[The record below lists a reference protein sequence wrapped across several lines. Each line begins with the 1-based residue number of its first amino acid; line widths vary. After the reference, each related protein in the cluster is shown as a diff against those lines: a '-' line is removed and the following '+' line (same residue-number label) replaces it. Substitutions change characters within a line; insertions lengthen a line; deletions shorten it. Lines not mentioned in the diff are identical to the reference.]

1 MATATT
7 DNNAAN
13 EQKDVNASAPEKAA
27 DKPAGN
33 AAEKGAEQTK
43 PTRNPRKR
51 RLLLLGLLLIVVLG
65 VIGVWAWYEMY
76 GRWSESTD
84 DAYVNG
90 NVVEITPQVT
100 GTVVSI
106 GADDGDLVREGQVLV
121 QFDPNDAEVALQSAE
136 ANLAKVVR
144 QVRGLYSN
152 VDGMKAQ
159 LAAQRAEVQRAQDNY
174 NRRRSLAAGGAIS
187 QEELSHAKDD
197 LTTAQNALT
206 NIQQQLATSSALVD
220 DTQVSSHP
228 DVKSAAAQLRQAY
241 LSNARSTLI
250 APVTGYVAKRTVQ
263 LGQRVQPGTALMA
276 VIPLDQLWIDANFKE
291 TQLGQMRIGQPV
303 DIEADLYG
311 GDVKYNGTVDS
322 VGAGTGSAF
331 ALLPAQNATGNWIKI
346 VQRVPVRIH
355 INADELAKHP
365 LRIGLSTTVDV
376 NLHDQSGPVLAQQP
390 PKQPLFTT
398 NVYAKQLADADTMI
412 ARVIHENSASTSGK
426 TAQR

>member
-1 MATATT
+1 MATAETT
-7 DNNAAN
+7 QETQQD
-13 EQKDVNASAPEKAA
+13 S
-27 DKPAGN
+27 G
-33 AAEKGAEQTK
+33 
-43 PTRNPRKR
+43 NPRKR
-51 RLLLLGLLLIVVLG
+51 KVLLLALALIVILAG
-65 VIGVWAWYEMY
+65 VGVWAWHELY

-121 QFDPNDAEVALQSAE
+121 QFDPNDAEVALQSAQ
-136 ANLAKVVR
+136 ANLAHTVR

-159 LAAQRAEVQRAQDNY
+159 VHAQEAEVQKARENY
-174 NRRRSLAAGGAIS
+174 NRRKNLAAGGAIS
-187 QEELSHAKDD
+187 QEELSHARDD
-197 LTTAQNALT
+197 LTSAQNALA
-206 NIQQQLATSSALVD
+206 NARQQLMTTSALVD
-220 DTQVSSHP
+220 DTVVSNHP
-228 DVKSAAAQLRQAY
+228 DVQAAAAQLRQAY

-291 TQLGQMRIGQPV
+291 TQLRDMRIGQPV
-303 DIEADLYG
+303 DIETDLYG
-311 GDVKYNGTVDS
+311 SDVKYSGTVDS
-322 VGAGTGSAF
+322 LGAGTGSAF

-355 INADELAKHP
+355 INAEELARHP
-365 LRIGLSTTVDV
+365 LRVGLSTQVNV
-376 NLHDQSGPVLAQQP
+376 NLRDQSGPVLAQQP
-390 PKQPLFTT
+390 PQKASFSTQ
-398 NVYAKQLADADTMI
+398 VYARQLADADAMI
-412 ARVIHENSASTSGK
+412 TRLIHENSAAASK

>member
-7 DNNAAN
+7 ENNTAN
-13 EQKDVNASAPEKAA
+13 EQKAPEGQQ
-27 DKPAGN
+27 PAGQGQASQN
-33 AAEKGAEQTK
+33 QSGQPGQPQK
-43 PTRNPRKR
+43 NPRKR
-51 RLLLLGLLLIVVLG
+51 KLLLIGLAVIVILGGLG
-65 VIGVWAWYEMY
+65 VWGWYEIY

-121 QFDPNDAEVALQSAE
+121 QFDPNDSEVALQSAE
-136 ANLAKVVR
+136 ANLGKVVR

-152 VDGMKAQ
+152 VDGIKAQ
-159 LAAQRAEVQRAQDNY
+159 LAAQRAEVKRAQDNY
-174 NRRRSLAAGGAIS
+174 TRRRNLAAGGAIS
-187 QEELSHAKDD
+187 QEELSHAQDD
-197 LTTAQNALT
+197 LTSAQNALN
-206 NIQQQLATSSALVD
+206 NIQQQLVTSTALVD
-220 DTQVSSHP
+220 DTSVASHP
-228 DVKSAAAQLRQAY
+228 DVKAAAAQLRQAY

-291 TQLGQMRIGQPV
+291 TQLGKMRIGQPV

-311 GDVKYNGTVDS
+311 SDVKYSGTVDS

-355 INADELAKHP
+355 INPDELAQHP
-365 LRIGLSTTVDV
+365 LRIGLSTVVDV
-376 NLHDQSGPVLAQQP
+376 DLHDQSGPVLAQQP
-390 PKQPLFTT
+390 PKQASFTT
-398 NVYAKQLADADTMI
+398 DVYVKQLAEADTLI
-412 ARVIHENSASTSGK
+412 NRLIHENSASAPGK